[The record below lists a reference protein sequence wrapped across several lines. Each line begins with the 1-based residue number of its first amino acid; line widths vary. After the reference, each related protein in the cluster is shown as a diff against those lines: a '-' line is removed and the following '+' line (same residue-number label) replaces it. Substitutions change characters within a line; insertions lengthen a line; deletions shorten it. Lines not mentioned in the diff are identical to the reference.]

1 MRYCS
6 YCGNPLNPGASF
18 CHSCGAA
25 LKAIVPETDDVTVIA
40 PAEED
45 EVTMIAPE
53 EVIAPAPQ
61 APVVMEAAPTA
72 EPVVLQANS
81 DKDVQDEK
89 KFLDDTHKFLRWER
103 KAWNIAGKVQL
114 ILGIVYAALFLLLGI
129 ILAAVESPAAGAV
142 MLVYAVVFGMM
153 FIGLGIVG
161 LKAADKIP
169 QYTDTL
175 YKDFRAA
182 YKRCTSIGM
191 IVFCYFFNTISLV
204 FFVINFVRLK
214 SNRAMCERIL
224 SRQGVK

>member
-1 MRYCS
+1 
-6 YCGNPLNPGASF
+6 
-18 CHSCGAA
+18 
-25 LKAIVPETDDVTVIA
+25 VVEA
-40 PAEED
+40 PA
-45 EVTMIAPE
+45 
-53 EVIAPAPQ
+53 
-61 APVVMEAAPTA
+61 AAPI
-72 EPVVLQANS
+72 VLQANS

-103 KAWNIAGKVQL
+103 KALSISGKVML
-114 ILGIVYAALFLLLGI
+114 IVGIAFAALFFLLGI
-129 ILAAVESPAAGAV
+129 ILAAVESGAAGAM
-142 MLVYAVVFGMM
+142 MLLYAVLYGVI
-153 FIGLGIVG
+153 FIGIGVVN

-191 IVFCYFFNTISLV
+191 IVFNYFFNTIALV

-224 SRQGVK
+224 SRQGVQ